1 MGRGMRMLRWI
12 VIGVVATALLAVLAG
27 QMGWFRGTPPG
38 DLGVHSGRLKPPS
51 ETANSVSSQ
60 AFLWPG
66 HAQREQAQIAPLALR
81 GDGPA
86 TIAKLEALLQ
96 GQPGVSIVDRRTDY
110 LYVRCE
116 TRLMKFVDDVEFWFD
131 TDSGVIQ
138 VRSASRV
145 GRSDFGLNRRRIE
158 ELRAR
163 LAAS

>member
-1 MGRGMRMLRWI
+1 MRIVRWTGSGI
-12 VIGVVATALLAVLAG
+12 VATLLLAVLAG
-27 QMGWFRGTPPG
+27 QMGLFSGTPPD
-38 DLGVHSGRLKPPS
+38 DLGVHAGRLKPPS

-60 AFLWPG
+60 AFLWSG
-66 HAQREQAQIAPLALR
+66 HAQRQQAQIAPLALR

-86 TIAKLEALLQ
+86 TIARLQALLQ
-96 GQPGVSIVDRRTDY
+96 GQPGVTIVDHRDDY

-116 TRLMKFVDDVEFWFD
+116 TRLMKFVDDVEFWYD
-131 TDSGVIQ
+131 AGSGVIQ